1 MEQRRPDYFVR
12 DFPGEQVE
20 DSGRYCELYV
30 VGIHENADPETCDQN
45 DIDQWRFMVVPAKEL
60 NPRTRSMRLD
70 RAIMV
75 WPPVAWNGLRR
86 EVDAKIGRLRRL
98 ERGKTNLRRDCYR
111 CRAHAS
117 TNSRCSRLFD
127 TPWKKLFRGEDK
139 RFKNRYPC
147 ANYSGLGKMHKHY
160 GVLCGVITPVRYSRI
175 LQTTRIAT
183 QNVGEQDGFTI
194 SV

>member
-75 WPPVAWNGLRR
+75 WPPVAWNGQRR
-86 EVDAKIGRLRRL
+86 EVDAKIGQNKFTERLLSLPSPRFH
-98 ERGKTNLRRDCYR
+98 EQQMQ
-111 CRAHAS
+111 S
-117 TNSRCSRLFD
+117 TF
-127 TPWKKLFRGEDK
+127 
-139 RFKNRYPC
+139 
-147 ANYSGLGKMHKHY
+147 
-160 GVLCGVITPVRYSRI
+160 
-175 LQTTRIAT
+175 
-183 QNVGEQDGFTI
+183 
-194 SV
+194 